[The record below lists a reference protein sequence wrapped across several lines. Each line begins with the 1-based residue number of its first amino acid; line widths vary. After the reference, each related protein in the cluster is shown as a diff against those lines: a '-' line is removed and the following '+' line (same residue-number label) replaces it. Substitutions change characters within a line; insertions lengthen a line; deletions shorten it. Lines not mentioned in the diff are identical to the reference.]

1 MKSFLI
7 MLMKLRNWQTCEII
21 FVTRIS
27 YLEMSYTSDECVKCF
42 IGGSRFDFDNEKGS
56 EDETMRIYDDK
67 ENEVIKENWE
77 QEEQANRQ

>member
-1 MKSFLI
+1 
-7 MLMKLRNWQTCEII
+7 
-21 FVTRIS
+21 
-27 YLEMSYTSDECVKCF
+27 MSYTSDECVKCF

-77 QEEQANRQ
+77 QEEQANRQWGEDEHGEGYVDDKGANNSNIVGRCRS